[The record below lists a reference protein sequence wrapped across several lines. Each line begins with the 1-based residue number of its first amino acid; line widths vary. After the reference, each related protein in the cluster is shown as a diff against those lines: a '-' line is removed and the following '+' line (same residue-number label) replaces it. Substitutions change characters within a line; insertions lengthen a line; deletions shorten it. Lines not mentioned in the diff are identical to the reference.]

1 MQDLRSQNPSLVL
14 TMFVPTIRTLVI
26 DSKLCIIEELFLREH
41 SLQAF
46 HVYKQPHMIHSTIIH
61 MIYLLSMRH

>member
-26 DSKLCIIEELFLREH
+26 DSKLCVIEELFPREH

-46 HVYKQPHMIHSTIIH
+46 HVYKQPHMIH
-61 MIYLLSMRH
+61 YNLYV